1 MTSMRLCLIG
11 NSHLAAMKLGW
22 DKLAQMGDPL
32 THGVDLSYFG
42 APRDM
47 LRNIEVRNG
56 RLVPTNE
63 ATRSQFIALS
73 GRDELDPNDH
83 DAFLLVGVGASLKR
97 VLRLYRGYRWPGVRL
112 TASHAVISPEFARSF
127 LVEGYAGGRL
137 VDLAGK
143 LASLTDKP
151 IFAVPE
157 PYWSP
162 QVSPV
167 PGNRD
172 FGWMEA
178 AASGDGPVLTEM
190 FQQALAEAAGPRI
203 RMLFQPPSTV
213 EDGIVT
219 RAEFN
224 KGADKSISGSGGGAD
239 AAHMNL
245 EFGAELWRHHLA
257 TMRQS
262 HRVQPIHA
270 S

>member
-1 MTSMRLCLIG
+1 MSPTRLCLIG

-22 DKLAQMGDPL
+22 DKLVRMGDPL
-32 THGVDLSYFG
+32 VDGVEVTYFG

-47 LRNIEVRNG
+47 LRNVEVQAG
-56 RLVPTNE
+56 HLVPTND
-63 ATRSQFIALS
+63 ATRSQFVTLS
-73 GRDELDPNDH
+73 GRDHVDPMDH
-83 DAFLLVGVGASLKR
+83 DAFLLVGVGASIKR
-97 VLRLYRGYRWPGVRL
+97 VLRLYRGYRWSGVSATPSNAL
-112 TASHAVISPEFARSF
+112 ISRAFARSF
-127 LVEGYAGGRL
+127 LVEGYSGGRL
-137 VDLAGK
+137 VDLGVK
-143 LASLTDKP
+143 LASITDKP

-172 FGWMEA
+172 FGWMDA
-178 AASGDGPVLTEM
+178 AASGDGPALSDLFQDALTT
-190 FQQALAEAAGPRI
+190 AVGPR
-203 RMLFQPPSTV
+203 MQLLFQPPSTI

-224 KGADKSISGSGGGAD
+224 KGADKDISGVGGGAD

-245 EFGAELWRHHLA
+245 DFGVELWRHHLA

-262 HRVQPIHA
+262 RRVDPTHA
-270 S
+270 K

>member
-1 MTSMRLCLIG
+1 MTALRLCLIG

-22 DKLAQMGDPL
+22 DKLVKVGDPL
-32 THGVDLSYFG
+32 TNGIDVSYFG

-47 LRNIEVRNG
+47 LRNIEARDG
-56 RLVPTNE
+56 RLLPTNE

-73 GRDELDPNDH
+73 GRGELDPREYDV
-83 DAFLLVGVGASLKR
+83 FLLVGVGASLKR
-97 VLRLYRGYRWPGVRL
+97 VLRLYRSYRWPGVRL
-112 TASHAVISPEFARSF
+112 IPSHAVISPSFARSF
-127 LVEGYAGGRL
+127 LAEGYSSGRL
-137 VDLAGK
+137 VDLGNK

-162 QVSPV
+162 KVSPV

-172 FGWMEA
+172 FGWQDA
-178 AASGDGPVLTEM
+178 ADSGDGPALTEM
-190 FQQALAEAAGPRI
+190 FQQSLTEAAGSRI
-203 RMLFQPPSTV
+203 KMLFQPPSTV

-224 KGADKSISGSGGGAD
+224 KGADKNISGSGGGAD

-257 TMRQS
+257 PMRHS
-262 HRVQPIHA
+262 HLVQPINA
-270 S
+270 L